1 MLWKDDNQCPG
12 PAHMAG
18 PHHLMEGVLQNM
30 SSMSDETYAIFL
42 DSEEEIR
49 WTWHDLQSHSNTVME
64 SLEGLERGVVLI
76 FLRDMREMH
85 SAFFGSM
92 MAGLIPSFMPCSSPK
107 QDPDIYWSSHSRLLS
122 RIKPKAIL
130 TSPDVHTEMK
140 DAGLDLNA
148 VKVLYIEQM
157 EPKENQSSATI
168 LNSDEIAL
176 LQHSSGTTGLKKG
189 VALSHRAVALHAER
203 YGNSIEATREDI
215 IASWLPLYHDMGLMA
230 CMLMPAYLGI
240 PILQMDPFKWVADP
254 SKFLSKI
261 EEYEATLIW
270 MPNFAFELYSRLEP
284 VFRKKSDLSSIRMAI
299 SCSEIC
305 KAETL
310 DKFCRLYAGWGLK
323 KSAFQV
329 CYAMAETVF
338 ATSHTSNNGLVNRI
352 SVNSDSINEGDSI
365 EIVNDGNVIISCG
378 KSIEGLHLSIHNE
391 DGDRVED
398 GAIGE
403 IGVSGDY
410 LFDGYFLLEDLTS
423 SRFVNGIFMTRD
435 MGFMLQDELYVLGR
449 KDDMIIVQGRNIF
462 AHEIEALLLD
472 VEGLKPG
479 RSVAFGVSD
488 EVSGSEALVVMCEY
502 AEKGGRVDDIKK
514 NIRTI
519 IESSLGV
526 VPKKV
531 EIVDLGWLIKT
542 SSGKIDR
549 KKNKQKFMR
558 GG

>member
-1 MLWKDDNQCPG
+1 MT
-12 PAHMAG
+12 G

-30 SSMSDETYAIFL
+30 SSMSEETYAIFL

-49 WTWHDLQSHSNTVME
+49 WTWHDLQSHSNTVMS
-64 SLEGLERGVVLI
+64 SLEGLSRGVVLI
-76 FLRDMREMH
+76 FLRDLREMH

-92 MAGLIPSFMPCSSPK
+92 MAGLIPSFMPCPSPK
-107 QDPDIYWSSHSRLLS
+107 QDPSIYWSSHSRLLS
-122 RIKPKAIL
+122 RIKPRAIL
-130 TSPDVHTEMK
+130 TSPGVHTEMK
-140 DAGLDLNA
+140 NARLDLDGI
-148 VKVLYIEQM
+148 KVLYIEQM
-157 EPKENQSSATI
+157 EPKESRSSVTI

-203 YGNSIEATREDI
+203 YGNSIEATRKDV

-240 PILQMDPFKWVADP
+240 PILQMDPFNWVANP
-254 SKFLSKI
+254 SRFLRKI
-261 EEYEATLIW
+261 EEYGATLTW

-284 VFRKKSDLSSIRMAI
+284 VFREKSDLSSIRMAI

-310 DKFCRLYAGWGLK
+310 DKFCQLYAEWGLRK
-323 KSAFQV
+323 GTFQV

-338 ATSHTSNNGLVNRI
+338 ATSHTPKNGKLNRI
-352 SVNSDSINEGDSI
+352 SVNPEFINEGDSI
-365 EIVNDGNVIISCG
+365 EIINGGNTIMSCG
-378 KSIEGLHLSIHNE
+378 KSIDGLHLSIHDK
-391 DGDRVED
+391 DGNQVED
-398 GAIGE
+398 GTIGE

-423 SRFVNGIFMTRD
+423 SRFVNGTFMTRD
-435 MGFMLQDELYVLGR
+435 MGFIHQNELYVLGR
-449 KDDMIIVQGRNIF
+449 RDDMIIVQGRNIY

-479 RSVAFGVSD
+479 RSVAFGVDD

-502 AEKGGRVDDIKK
+502 ADKGVHVNDIKK
-514 NIRTI
+514 KIKTI

-531 EIVDLGWLIKT
+531 EMVDLGWLIKT

-549 KKNKQKFMR
+549 KKNKEKFIR
-558 GG
+558 GE